1 MKNKKST
8 ALLLA
13 MLMIASVFLNT
24 TSVFA
29 ESGQEIPE
37 VNQIEEVEGEKNA
50 LEEVKAEEGLE
61 ISEEEVPE
69 VVGKPA
75 TVKTF
80 ILTELDKST
89 NTETEIGQYDTLF
102 KAMEALSKRDRNNKD
117 YVLTLTK
124 DYIDFNVEG
133 TYNVQNVNL
142 TVKSDNN
149 GPHTLKAS
157 FYNSAS
163 QRQGYAFLFSDTSNI
178 KFENIT
184 LDGEGKSPFIAT
196 SRSHYNQMSYPTVTL
211 GNGTIVQNFVAVTDG
226 GEGFNFPIEIDG
238 KLIIEDGATIKDNT
252 NNKSGKGI
260 IYCTRGEIEINGGTF
275 EKNES
280 SNYGGLI
287 MAFSDVKVTINGGEF
302 IGNKAK
308 NGGVIYSNG
317 ELNINGGNFVN
328 NQASYV
334 GGVVNA
340 GAKAQVKIK
349 NANFTNNS
357 GKFGGAIYTNNSKNV
372 IIEDCDFNSN
382 VSGFGAIYFNGGSN
396 ESIKNSRFNNNFAF
410 NRGSAIY
417 NRNTDVNVENSEFKN
432 NGEIT
437 DSGKTYTCAQGGAIA
452 VEKLNNDNTKLTVKV
467 STFEGNKAEKDGGAI
482 HTSDSKYEPVIDPNA
497 DYKTLD
503 IDGGTVFKNNS
514 ASGYFN
520 PPENISKL
528 ENIKFKESSFKGT
541 DKVKPDHI
549 LNNYDV
555 NYKAN
560 IVVTY
565 NPNNGDKV
573 YEDKLKGNDISQYVI
588 KSDKDVNFTNNAK
601 LLGWSRDK
609 NATEPEYKVGDKV
622 DLNSNLYLYALWE
635 KSVVV
640 TYDPNNG
647 DKVYEDKLEGGNI
660 SQYVIKSEKDV
671 NFTNDAKLLG
681 WSRDNNATEPEYKV
695 GDKVDLNGNLYLYAL
710 WEKKEVPTPQPRP
723 DIEVGILIR
732 PLEQKVEP
740 NVETHIAYIK
750 GYPDNTVKPEGN
762 ITRAE
767 AVTMLVRLK
776 GYPLIEAREI
786 FKDVEKDKWYS
797 TYIYAAYRQG
807 ILEEKKGENFRPD
820 EKITRGE
827 LAQLI
832 NHIDKKNDAKAPFTD
847 IEGYKYQKAIDQNYG
862 NKRILGYPD
871 NTFKPDAEITRAE
884 TAAMLNRL
892 FERSVKEEG
901 LKNVKIHE
909 FKDLKDKNYWAYYKI
924 IEAANGHDFVRQS
937 NKIDEEWKDITNK
950 SFVYDK

>member
-1 MKNKKST
+1 MKKKLF
-8 ALLLA
+8 AI
-13 MLMIASVFLNT
+13 MLIFVFVF
-24 TSVFA
+24 SFKAQVFA
-29 ESGQEIPE
+29 ETLPTDEK
-37 VNQIEEVEGEKNA
+37 EETK
-50 LEEVKAEEGLE
+50 EVKTLMVNEKEEARTLMEDEKLLRAPSLE
-61 ISEEEVPE
+61 
-69 VVGKPA
+69 
-75 TVKTF
+75 KTF
-80 ILTELDKST
+80 ILTELDKAT

-142 TVKSDNN
+142 TVKSDDN

-157 FYNSAS
+157 FYNPAS

-184 LDGEGKSPFIAT
+184 LDGEGKSPFIST
-196 SRSHYNQMSYPTVTL
+196 TRSHYDQMSYPTVTL
-211 GNGTIVQNFVAVTDG
+211 GNGTLVQNFVAVTDG
-226 GEGFNFPIEIDG
+226 GAEFNSPIEIDG

-275 EKNES
+275 ENNES

-302 IGNKAK
+302 VGNKAK

-334 GGVVNA
+334 GGVVHA

-349 NANFTNNS
+349 NANFANNS
-357 GKFGGAIYTNNSKNV
+357 GNFGGAIYTSNSKNV

-410 NRGSAIY
+410 KIGSAIY
-417 NRNTDVNVENSEFKN
+417 NRNSDVKVENSEFKN

-437 DSGKTYTCAQGGAIA
+437 DSGKTYTCVHGGAIA
-452 VEKLNNDNTKLTVKV
+452 VEKLNNDNTKLTVKA

-482 HTSDSKYEPVIDPNA
+482 HTSDSKYEPVIDPNT

-503 IDGGTVFKNNS
+503 IDGDTVFKNNS

-520 PPENISKL
+520 PPENISEL
-528 ENIKFKESSFKGT
+528 ANIKFKESSFKGT

-549 LNNYDV
+549 LNNYDI

-622 DLNSNLYLYALWE
+622 DLNSNLYLYAVWE

-660 SQYVIKSEKDV
+660 SQYVIKSDKDV
-671 NFTNDAKLLG
+671 NFTSNAKLLG
-681 WSRDNNATEPEYKV
+681 WSRDKNATEPEYKV
-695 GDKVDLNGNLYLYAL
+695 GDKVDLNSNLYLYAL
-710 WEKKEVPTPQPRP
+710 WAKKEVPTPQPRP
-723 DIEVGILIR
+723 AIEVGTLIR

-750 GYPDNTVKPEGN
+750 GYPDNTVRPEGS

-797 TYIYAAYRQG
+797 PYIDAAYRQG
-807 ILEEKKGENFRPD
+807 ILEEKEGELFRPD
-820 EKITRGE
+820 ENITRGE

-832 NHIDKKNDAKAPFTD
+832 SHIDKKSDAKAPFTD
-847 IEGYKYQKAIDQNYG
+847 IEGYKYKDAIDQSYG
-862 NKRILGYPD
+862 NKRIMGYPD
-871 NTFKPDAEITRAE
+871 NSFRPNAQITRAE

-892 FERSVKEEG
+892 FDRSVKEEG
-901 LKNVKIHE
+901 LRNVATDG
-909 FKDLKDKNYWAYYKI
+909 FKDLKDKSYWAYYEI
-924 IEAANGHDFVRQS
+924 IEASYTHNYIRLNQ
-937 NKIDEEWKDITNK
+937 NTIEELWKTIIK
-950 SFVYDK
+950 